1 MDMLAMAEEVME
13 GVTGDGPCGSD
24 WPGSTLG
31 FAVIDAASRWW
42 LLSLLRLGASLIF
55 GWVWH

>member
-1 MDMLAMAEEVME
+1 MAEEVME